1 MRRSVTFCASLLSV
15 SLLFPGALLAQS
27 DGARQFGPW
36 VWGIQGGAIHQFDTD
51 LSDAPG
57 SFSVNRYF
65 IEPSVAYAWDRRN
78 TVSLAFGFG
87 EADYEFSAD
96 ATINGQQP
104 WDRIREA
111 RVSLPIRF
119 SPSART
125 DAIVIPIV
133 RSYAEQGASLD
144 DGRTQGVLAGIGW
157 RLSDTLFI
165 GPGFGCYSELG
176 DGSSA
181 FPILVIDWSITERLA
196 LTTGRGLG
204 ASQGPGL
211 DLTYSLNEKL
221 KVGLTSRY
229 EEIRFALDT
238 DPSSPRT
245 YGEDRSLPLL
255 LSVRYSPW
263 PMTMVGA
270 FVGADFGG
278 KLSTLDANGNRIA
291 VSEYDVAP
299 SAGLVF
305 RSRF

>member
-1 MRRSVTFCASLLSV
+1 M
-15 SLLFPGALLAQS
+15 FPGASLAQNE
-27 DGARQFGPW
+27 GGRQFGPW
-36 VWGIQGGAIHQFDTD
+36 VWGIHGGAIHQFDTD
-51 LSDAPG
+51 LSDVPG

-65 IEPSVAYAWDRRN
+65 IEPSLAYAWDRRN
-78 TVSLAFGFG
+78 TLSLAVGFG
-87 EADYEFSAD
+87 QADYEFSAD

-104 WDRIREA
+104 WNRMREA
-111 RVSLPIRF
+111 RISLPIRF
-119 SPSART
+119 SPSERT

-144 DGRTQGVLAGIGW
+144 EGRTQGVLAGIGW

-165 GPGFGCYSELG
+165 GPGFGWYSELG

-181 FPILVIDWSITERLA
+181 FPILVINWSISDRLA

-211 DLTYSLNEKL
+211 DLTYSLNNKWKL
-221 KVGLTSRY
+221 GLTGRY
-229 EEIRFALDT
+229 EQIRFALENDA
-238 DPSSPRT
+238 SSPRT
-245 YGEDRSLPLL
+245 YGEDRSLPLI

-270 FVGADFGG
+270 FVGADFSGE
-278 KLSTLDANGNRIA
+278 LSVLDTNGQRLS
-291 VSEYDVAP
+291 VSEYDVSP
-299 SAGLVF
+299 SVGLVF

>member
-1 MRRSVTFCASLLSV
+1 MRLSVVSSALLISV
-15 SLLFPGALLAQS
+15 SLLLSSASLAQS
-27 DGARQFGPW
+27 EGARQFGPW

-51 LSDAPG
+51 LSDRPG

-65 IEPSVAYAWDRRN
+65 IQPSVAYAWDSRN
-78 TVSLAFGFG
+78 TVSLAFGLG
-87 EADYEFSAD
+87 EADYEFSSD

-104 WDRIREA
+104 WTRIREA

-119 SPSART
+119 SPSARS

-133 RSYAEQGASLD
+133 RSYAEKGASLD

-165 GPGFGCYSELG
+165 GPGFGWYSELG
-176 DGSSA
+176 DSSSA
-181 FPILVIDWSITERLA
+181 FPILVIDWSITDRLA

-211 DLTYSLNEKL
+211 DLTYSLDEKWKL
-221 KVGLTSRY
+221 GLTSRY

-238 DPSSPRT
+238 DPASPRT
-245 YGEDRSLPLL
+245 YGEDRSLPLIF
-255 LSVRYSPW
+255 SVRYEPW

-278 KLSTLDANGNRIA
+278 KLSTLDANGNRIS

-299 SAGLVF
+299 SVGLVF